1 MNVQEANAILD
12 AQESRISLG
21 LPSVTE
27 YMWLFD
33 KENVTLDGNF
43 TLDEL
48 KKLISFMGSI
58 ED

>member
-1 MNVQEANAILD
+1 MKLEEASTILD

-27 YMWLFD
+27 HIWFYNS
-33 KENVTLDGNF
+33 ECVNLDGAF
-43 TLDEL
+43 TIDEL
-48 KKLISFMGSI
+48 KKLISFMESI